1 MAWVKFFRKPG
12 GNLGKTYQPG
22 SMLSLAPTKGLLN
35 EPGQN
40 SCFLN
45 SAVQVLWHLDIFRR
59 SLRQLP
65 GHVCLDDACIFC
77 ALKSIF
83 IQFQHSRER
92 ALPSDV
98 LRNALAES
106 FKDEHRFQLGF
117 MDDAA
122 ECFENILERI
132 HFHIV
137 PECEKDMC
145 TSKSCITHQK
155 FAMTLYE
162 QSVCRS
168 CGASSD
174 PLPFTEFVHYVS
186 TTALC
191 NQVDKMMERNERLKS
206 DMFGE
211 LLQAAST
218 VGDFRNCPS
227 TCGQRIKIQRVLMN
241 CPEIVTIGFVWDTEN
256 SDLTEEVI
264 RSLGPHIYLSGLFY
278 RVTDEQAKRSEL
290 HLVGMICYSSR
301 HYCAFAYHTKS
312 SKWVFFDDATVKEVG
327 SKWKDVVTKCIRG
340 HFQPLLL
347 FYANPEGTAVS
358 TEDALQQATLWSH
371 YKSLNGDLSD
381 ITAKKLYLQNE
392 NGIGPFS
399 NQSSFKQKLQHT
411 SSSGSSSGN
420 GQTNGG
426 RVQVKIIPGDPKSK
440 FREISKE
447 CAQKAGEV
455 RSQKKEFERGQRRQ
469 DSGRHTD
476 MFPDSRPYC
485 KSASPPTE
493 NGFKQYIDQR
503 LYSSQ
508 GKGSSCQARSSL
520 EPRLPASRVQVLPGL
535 PTHSK
540 SRNEFTS
547 GYDTDSS
554 LESRERR
561 GGSRNKSR
569 AWKPIRE
576 TLNVDS
582 IFNVTEKRQ
591 HSPRRKLP
599 NENESTQYDREHL
612 FNHWPKEERKQKSLM
627 TIYEDEL
634 KQETGSKSSLESEG
648 KGNTDKEKTKGGV
661 NLKVRNDNCQMQ
673 RTESG
678 YESSDRLSN
687 GSTNLDS
694 PVVENF
700 KSKELKCI
708 PEAKHSRDQLQPM
721 NADFQTDNMHSSVS
735 YGASEKDYSPQDI
748 YLQKPSPCSQRHA
761 FRKSSD
767 HTGRTFFSDVDPVFL
782 EQTRSEGEHGGSYK
796 YRNTSHLQYGEK
808 TRSTEWN
815 SADVPSD
822 SEYTGSDKN
831 ETASPTLP
839 LKSAVTSSLVS
850 GHPEHK
856 DIRTAVPRTD
866 ATYAVSSVPRSH
878 SEFSPVQIHGQIATY
893 GLQKNEN
900 YDVSQSFS
908 QNVGPPLSPKN
919 YARKTWL
926 HSENNRSAFNRRP
939 SSMDPLGSNPYD
951 MSRILRTPPQ
961 KFKFEDSH
969 QLNHKRSEVAVQ
981 PKQCKSGFYG
991 QGRLDLSESVTDNKP
1006 KPTANSKE
1014 SNEGVML
1021 TTYFSVDSCMT
1032 DTYRI
1037 KYHHQRSP
1045 LYMKDG
1051 SARVRGEQT
1060 SSSDSELGDASHPD
1074 PHELTGYAVNK
1085 PTARWNPVT
1094 PRGMNEKGYF

>member
-1 MAWVKFFRKPG
+1 MAWVKFFKKPG

-83 IQFQHSRER
+83 IQFQHSKER

-218 VGDFRNCPS
+218 VGDLRNCPS
-227 TCGQRIKIQRVLMN
+227 TCGQRIKIRRVLMN

-264 RSLGPHIYLSGLFY
+264 RSLGPQINLSGLFY
-278 RVTDEQAKRSEL
+278 RVTDEQAKKSEL
-290 HLVGMICYSSR
+290 HLVGMVCYSSR

-371 YKSLNGDLSD
+371 YKSPLNGEFSD
-381 ITAKKLYLQNE
+381 VTAKKLVLPKE

-399 NQSSFKQKLQHT
+399 NQSNFKQKLQHN
-411 SSSGSSSGN
+411 SNSGFSRGN
-420 GQTNGG
+420 GQTSGVRG
-426 RVQVKIIPGDPKSK
+426 QVKIIPVDPKSK
-440 FREISKE
+440 LREISKE

-476 MFPDSRPYC
+476 MFADSRPYC

-493 NGFKQYIDQR
+493 NGFKQCIDQR

-508 GKGSSCQARSSL
+508 GKGPSRHERTSHQARSSL
-520 EPRLPASRVQVLPGL
+520 EPRLPANRVQVLPGL
-535 PTHSK
+535 PTQSK

-554 LESRERR
+554 QESRGRSS
-561 GGSRNKSR
+561 GSRSKSR

-582 IFNVTEKRQ
+582 IFNVTEKQ
-591 HSPRRKLP
+591 PHSPRRKLP
-599 NENESTQYDREHL
+599 NESESTQYNREHL
-612 FNHWPKEERKQKSLM
+612 FNHWPKEERKQNSLM

-634 KQETGSKSSLESEG
+634 KQETGSRSSLESEG
-648 KGNTDKEKTKGGV
+648 KGNPDKEKTKGGV
-661 NLKVRNDNCQMQ
+661 NLKIRNDNCQMQ

-678 YESSDRLSN
+678 YESSERLSN
-687 GSTNLDS
+687 GSTTLDS

-700 KSKELKCI
+700 SSKELKCI
-708 PEAKHSRDQLQPM
+708 PEAELSRDQLQPM
-721 NADFQTDNMHSSVS
+721 RSDDFKTDNMHYSIS
-735 YGASEKDYSPQDI
+735 YGASEKDYNPQDI
-748 YLQKPSPCSQRHA
+748 YLQKPCSQRHA
-761 FRKSSD
+761 FRKNAE
-767 HTGRTFFSDVDPVFL
+767 HTGRTFLSAADPVFL
-782 EQTRSEGEHGGSYK
+782 EEIRSEGENDGSYK
-796 YRNTSHLQYGEK
+796 YSNTSHLQYGEK
-808 TRSTEWN
+808 TSSTDWN

-822 SEYTGSDKN
+822 SEYTGSEKN
-831 ETASPTLP
+831 ETASPTF
-839 LKSAVTSSLVS
+839 
-850 GHPEHK
+850 GHPQHK
-856 DIRTAVPRTD
+856 DIRTAVPGTD
-866 ATYAVSSVPRSH
+866 ATYTVCSVPSSH
-878 SEFSPVQIHGQIATY
+878 SEFSPVQMHEGQIATY
-893 GLQKNEN
+893 GLHKNEN
-900 YDVSQSFS
+900 YDVSQSLY
-908 QNVGPPLSPKN
+908 QNVGPPLPPKK
-919 YARKTWL
+919 YAQKKCVY
-926 HSENNRSAFNRRP
+926 SEDRRSAFNTRP
-939 SSMDPLGSNPYD
+939 SSVDPLQTNPYD
-951 MSRILRTPPQ
+951 TSKILRTPPQ
-961 KFKFEDSH
+961 KYKFEDSRL
-969 QLNHKRSEVAVQ
+969 LNHKWSEVTVQ
-981 PKQCKSGFYG
+981 PKQSKSGFSS
-991 QGRLDLSESVTDNKP
+991 QERLDLSETVTDNKP
-1006 KPTANSKE
+1006 KPTANSKG
-1014 SNEGVML
+1014 SSEGVL
-1021 TTYFSVDSCMT
+1021 PTTYFSVDSCMT
-1032 DTYRI
+1032 DTYRT

-1045 LYMKDG
+1045 LYMKDVRG
-1051 SARVRGEQT
+1051 WRVGGEQT
-1060 SSSDSELGDASHPD
+1060 FSSESGLGDGSHPGR
-1074 PHELTGYAVNK
+1074 HEHHETGYAMNK
-1085 PTARWNPVT
+1085 PTAKWNLVT
-1094 PRGMNEKGYF
+1094 PRGMNEQGYL

>member
-1 MAWVKFFRKPG
+1 
-12 GNLGKTYQPG
+12 
-22 SMLSLAPTKGLLN
+22 MLSLAPTKGLLN

-45 SAVQVLWHLDIFRR
+45 SAVQ
-59 SLRQLP
+59 
-65 GHVCLDDACIFC
+65 
-77 ALKSIF
+77 SIF

-122 ECFENILERI
+122 ECF
-132 HFHIV
+132 
-137 PECEKDMC
+137 
-145 TSKSCITHQK
+145 
-155 FAMTLYE
+155 
-162 QSVCRS
+162 SVCRS

-218 VGDFRNCPS
+218 VGDFRNCP
-227 TCGQRIKIQRVLMN
+227 V
-241 CPEIVTIGFVWDTEN
+241 
-256 SDLTEEVI
+256 
-264 RSLGPHIYLSGLFY
+264 
-278 RVTDEQAKRSEL
+278 
-290 HLVGMICYSSR
+290 
-301 HYCAFAYHTKS
+301 
-312 SKWVFFDDATVKEVG
+312 
-327 SKWKDVVTKCIRG
+327 
-340 HFQPLLL
+340 
-347 FYANPEGTAVS
+347 
-358 TEDALQQATLWSH
+358 
-371 YKSLNGDLSD
+371 D
-381 ITAKKLYLQNE
+381 ITAKKLHLQKE

-411 SSSGSSSGN
+411 SNSGFSSGN

-554 LESRERR
+554 QESRERR
-561 GGSRNKSR
+561 GGSRSKSR

-599 NENESTQYDREHL
+599 NESESTQYDREHH

-648 KGNTDKEKTKGGV
+648 KGNPDKEKTKGGV

-708 PEAKHSRDQLQPM
+708 PEAERSR
-721 NADFQTDNMHSSVS
+721 
-735 YGASEKDYSPQDI
+735 
-748 YLQKPSPCSQRHA
+748 RHA

-782 EQTRSEGEHGGSYK
+782 EQTRSEGEHGGNYK

-831 ETASPTLP
+831 ETTSPTLP

-850 GHPEHK
+850 GHPQHK

-878 SEFSPVQIHGQIATY
+878 SKFSPVQMHGQIATY

-900 YDVSQSFS
+900 YDVSQSLS
-908 QNVGPPLSPKN
+908 QNVGPPLSPKK
-919 YARKTWL
+919 YAQKTWL
-926 HSENNRSAFNRRP
+926 HSEDNRSAFNRRP
-939 SSMDPLGSNPYD
+939 SSMDPLGSNPHD
-951 MSRILRTPPQ
+951 TSKILRTPPQ

-991 QGRLDLSESVTDNKP
+991 QERLDLSENVTDNKP

-1045 LYMKDG
+1045 LYMKDC

-1074 PHELTGYAVNK
+1074 PHELTG
-1085 PTARWNPVT
+1085 R
-1094 PRGMNEKGYF
+1094 RGDSDTQPHC